1 MLEDPPVPDSDQL
14 LKIGEFARQAGVSL
28 RTLRYYEEL
37 GLIAPTARTRG
48 GFRYYRQA
56 DLSRLRLIR
65 EMQDLGLTLD
75 HIGDLLVAPDPSSD
89 RQGFL
94 ERVRLALEE
103 QERLITAHIAQF
115 EEQRGRIGKGL
126 AKLADC
132 AACEHVPDTKNNHCE
147 PCCLTGRHLPEA
159 LRALY

>member
-1 MLEDPPVPDSDQL
+1 VPDSVQL

-48 GFRYYRQA
+48 GFRYYRLA

-75 HIGDLLVAPDPSSD
+75 HIGDLLVAPDPETD
-89 RQGFL
+89 RRGFL
-94 ERVRLALEE
+94 ERVRLALAE

-115 EEQRGRIGKGL
+115 EEQRSRIGKGL
-126 AKLADC
+126 AKLAEC
-132 AACEHVPDTKNNHCE
+132 SACEHVPSSKNNHCE
-147 PCCLTGRHLPEA
+147 PCCLTGGHLPEA

>member
-1 MLEDPPVPDSDQL
+1 MPDSVQL

-48 GFRYYRQA
+48 GFRYYREA

-65 EMQDLGLTLD
+65 EMQELGLTLD
-75 HIGDLLVAPDPSSD
+75 HIGDLLVAPDPEAD
-89 RQGFL
+89 RGGFL
-94 ERVRLALEE
+94 QRVREALEE

-126 AKLADC
+126 TKLAEC
-132 AACEHVPDTKNNHCE
+132 VACEHVPNLKNNHCE
-147 PCCLTGRHLPEA
+147 PCCLTGGRLPEA